1 MPLTDQQ
8 SDRLQSLIR
17 ELDALSADEEAAEEV
32 LDEIYLLVTKLYERF
47 PNLEIDDE

>member
-1 MPLTDQQ
+1 MPLSDEQ

-17 ELDALSADEEAAEEV
+17 ELDTLASDEEAAEEV
-32 LDEIYLLVTKLYERF
+32 LDEIYLLVTTIYERF